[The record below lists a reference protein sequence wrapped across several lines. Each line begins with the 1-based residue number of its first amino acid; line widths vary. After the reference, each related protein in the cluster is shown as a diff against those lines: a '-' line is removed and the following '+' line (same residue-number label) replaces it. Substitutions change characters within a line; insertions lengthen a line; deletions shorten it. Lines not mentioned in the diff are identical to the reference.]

1 MRFTQIFILA
11 RGFPLQGVKIMLKWI
26 YYYLRS
32 GSMSQIIRDM
42 LEISRCGVQYRSDNL
57 APLGLKSIHAS
68 YLTEICANPGISQ
81 DRLARLIC
89 INKSNVARQ
98 VAVLE
103 EDGFI
108 RRVPSEADKRVM
120 ELYPTEKTLELLPK
134 INEMLACWDDC
145 ITQDLSE
152 EEKTCLSTLLSKM
165 SQRASRYMEDR

>member
-1 MRFTQIFILA
+1 MT
-11 RGFPLQGVKIMLKWI
+11 
-26 YYYLRS
+26 
-32 GSMSQIIRDM
+32 QIIRNM

-57 APLGLKSIHAS
+57 AQFGLKSIHAS

-81 DRLARLIC
+81 DRLARIIC

-103 EDGFI
+103 EDGFV

-120 ELYPTEKTLELLPK
+120 ELYPTEKTLELLPQVSDILLRWEK
-134 INEMLACWDDC
+134 C

-152 EEKTCLSTLLSKM
+152 EEKEILSSLLNKM
-165 SQRASRYMEDR
+165 SSRASRYMEYK